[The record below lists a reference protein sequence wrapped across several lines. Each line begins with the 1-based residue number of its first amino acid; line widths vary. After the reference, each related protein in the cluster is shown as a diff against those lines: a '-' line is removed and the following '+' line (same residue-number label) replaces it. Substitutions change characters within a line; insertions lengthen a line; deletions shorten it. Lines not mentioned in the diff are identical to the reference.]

1 MSATTNAIQR
11 PRPVI
16 LGLLA
21 AVLVV
26 LVVWAVWP
34 AASQSPGPSKQVRVQ
49 QRPAAADA
57 AAAGRGTGTAGTLPG
72 QLDVR
77 LEALA
82 DPPPSPEGG
91 TSRNPFRFYV
101 KPPPPPPPAPKY
113 VAPPPPP
120 PGTPGAPDYVPPPP
134 PPPPIPLK
142 FIGTLDVA
150 GKKKQAIFSD
160 GKGAP
165 LYGGEG
171 ELILGQYKI
180 VRIGVESVVMEYAD
194 GKGRQTIPMRGGTQ

>member
-1 MSATTNAIQR
+1 MSATTKSIQR

-34 AASQSPGPSKQVRVQ
+34 AASQSPAPSKQVRVQ
-49 QRPAAADA
+49 QRPGATDA
-57 AAAGRGTGTAGTLPG
+57 GTTGRGTGTAGTLPG
-72 QLDVR
+72 QLDVK
-77 LEALA
+77 LEALKE
-82 DPPPSPEGG
+82 PPPTPESG

-101 KPPPPPPPAPKY
+101 KPPPPPPPPPK
-113 VAPPPPP
+113 ALPPPPP
-120 PGTPGAPDYVPPPP
+120 PPQPGQEGYVAPPPP

-194 GKGRQTIPMRGGTQ
+194 GKGRQTIPMRGGS